1 MKINRLSSFDL
12 HSHKYCKYF
21 SFTRTSKMK
30 LSVLFCTFSQFQA
43 ASSNQ
48 QQAVDNRIRHWAMP
62 YYRKMGAID
71 VEKEIRK
78 PTYNRLS
85 DANNR
90 KMLKIMNSMGSP
102 GPRNFRMSSIWH
114 SYTKSLF

>member
-1 MKINRLSSFDL
+1 MTISFYP
-12 HSHKYCKYF
+12 S
-21 SFTRTSKMK
+21 
-30 LSVLFCTFSQFQA
+30 QA

-48 QQAVDNRIRHWAMP
+48 QQAVDNKIPHWAMP

-71 VEKEIRK
+71 VQKEIRK

-85 DANNR
+85 DERNR
-90 KMLKIMNSMGSP
+90 KMLELMNSVGRP
-102 GPRNFRMSSIWH
+102 GTRNFRMSSIWH